1 MRHES
6 NQTFRALNA
15 RRGRRIVFGN
25 WPFSGYA
32 ADWNNF
38 AQQRPVNCRSNQS
51 KGRTGEDKDLRRRKC
66 VKTVNEDRFQERRGQ
81 EDSRT
86 AQKDC
91 QKSRGFHESSLPQV
105 TFAELLKEPS

>member
-1 MRHES
+1 
-6 NQTFRALNA
+6 
-15 RRGRRIVFGN
+15 
-25 WPFSGYA
+25 
-32 ADWNNF
+32 
-38 AQQRPVNCRSNQS
+38 
-51 KGRTGEDKDLRRRKC
+51 